1 MEQSKKVTIRP
12 TGTSL
17 SGVTNAGNGK
27 VKVTWLRNKSA
38 TGYRIQYSTDS
49 KFKKNVTTVNI
60 SKNQT
65 TKVTLSK
72 LKKERHTMF
81 GSQLI
86 RMSETKFTLHGAK

>member
-1 MEQSKKVTIRP
+1 MSALQLIKMQEVKFILHGAKQKKVTIRP

-49 KFKKNVTTVNI
+49 KFKKECYN
-60 SKNQT
+60 S
-65 TKVTLSK
+65 
-72 LKKERHTMF
+72 
-81 GSQLI
+81 
-86 RMSETKFTLHGAK
+86 

>member
-49 KFKKNVTTVNI
+49 KFKRML
-60 SKNQT
+60 Q
-65 TKVTLSK
+65 
-72 LKKERHTMF
+72 
-81 GSQLI
+81 QLI
-86 RMSETKFTLHGAK
+86 SVRTRQQK